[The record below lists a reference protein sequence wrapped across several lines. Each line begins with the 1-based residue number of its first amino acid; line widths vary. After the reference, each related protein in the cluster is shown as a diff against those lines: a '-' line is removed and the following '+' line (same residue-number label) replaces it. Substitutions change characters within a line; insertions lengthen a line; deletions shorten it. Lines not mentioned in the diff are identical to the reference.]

1 MAESAVTLG
10 AFEPWRDPEVVA
22 VNRLPMRAP
31 LVAHP
36 SAQGARSGVRES
48 SPWFRPLADG
58 WRIVR
63 LAHPSHVTVAHLGG
77 DGGVPTRVPGN
88 WTLEG
93 LGDVPHYTNIRMPW
107 PGLPPDLPDEVPTG
121 VYTRTFDLPSGWAER
136 RTVLHIGGA
145 ESVHAAWIN
154 GSFAGY
160 GTDSRLASEYD
171 VTGLLRPGPNT
182 VAVVV
187 CRWSAQSYL
196 EDQDQWWM
204 AGLHREVFLE
214 SRGMV
219 HVRQMRVVAQPVD
232 AVPVDRCRGAVT
244 ATIELASAGA
254 LDEGW
259 SVALQLEDLEGR
271 RVGDAVRVAVAWRTD
286 PYVFAGHVASA
297 SWEVDGVSPWSA
309 ERPSRYR
316 LMAALVAPDGTETEH
331 VAVTTGFRRVEIAG
345 SELRVNGRRIMV
357 QGVNRHD
364 QHPVRGKAVTVDDM
378 RDDLL
383 AMKRLNV
390 NAVRCSH
397 YPNDPR
403 FLDLCDELG
412 FWVVDEA
419 NAEAHAFNTSLCH
432 DPRYLAT
439 WLARASRMVERD
451 WNHPSVVMWSL
462 GNEAGYGAVHDAA
475 AGLVRALDPTRPL
488 HYEPAVFH
496 TNWVDGGLPATDVV
510 CPMYAD
516 IDSLR
521 RYDADPA
528 ATRPVVMCEYSH
540 AMGNSNG
547 SLADY
552 WDAFRAG
559 RLLQGGFLWEWK
571 DHGIEQR
578 QPDGS
583 VRLAYGGMF
592 GDEPNDANFVADGIM
607 GSHLEPHPAA
617 SELAWVHRP
626 VAVSL
631 QDGRLAVAN
640 RQAFADLSA
649 FQAHWVLAVDGV
661 RVAEGDLQVPAVA
674 AGETVLVDPPA
685 HGDGDG
691 ESVLSVWWRLRDAMP
706 WAPAGHVVAWD
717 WIGLSHGRSRA
728 VVPASNTP
736 TAASLPTPSLHLW
749 RAPTDNDGFKLL
761 PTVSW
766 TSGSSLG
773 RWRSQGLDG
782 DPASLVAHEIVRTP
796 LDDGSVRWAVRVDV
810 PADLADL
817 PRVGVQFPVPP
828 RFSRLAW
835 YGLGPHENYPDR
847 RSSAVLGV
855 WEGEPD
861 RLPYLVPQE
870 HGLRTGVR
878 WLELR
883 DPETGEALRIT
894 SDGEPLAMSVLRHS
908 DAELSAA
915 RHAEDLAPS
924 GMFTVHVD
932 AAHRGVGTASCGPD
946 VLERYRIAA
955 GRYEWSFTVSSVR

>member
-1 MAESAVTLG
+1 MLG
-10 AFEPWRDPEVVA
+10 AFEPWRDPEVVS

-36 SAQGARSGVRES
+36 SPEGARGGVREA
-48 SPWFRPLADG
+48 SPWFLPLDSG
-58 WRIVR
+58 WRIAR
-63 LAHPSHVTVAHLGG
+63 LAHPSLVRADHLVG
-77 DGGVPTRVPGN
+77 DGEHPTAVPGN

-93 LGDVPHYTNIRMPW
+93 LGDAPHYTNIRMPW
-107 PGLPPDLPDEVPTG
+107 PGLPPDLPDELPTG
-121 VYTRTFDLPSGWAER
+121 VYTCTAELPSTWDGR
-136 RTVLHIGGA
+136 RTVLHVGGA
-145 ESVHAAWIN
+145 ESVHAAWFN
-154 GSFAGY
+154 GAFAGY
-160 GTDSRLASEYD
+160 GTDSRLSSEYD
-171 VTGLLRPGPNT
+171 VTGLVRPGTNRI
-182 VAVVV
+182 AIVVS
-187 CRWSAQSYL
+187 RWSAMSYL

-204 AGLHREVFLE
+204 AGLHREVVLE
-214 SRGMV
+214 SRAPV
-219 HVRQMRVVAQPVD
+219 HVRQVRVVAEPVD
-232 AVPVDRCRGAVT
+232 RVPGDRCRGSLKASVEV
-244 ATIELASAGA
+244 ASHPALA
-254 LDEGW
+254 EGW
-259 SVALQLEDLEGR
+259 SVSLQLEDLDGR
-271 RVGDAVRVAVAWRTD
+271 PVGAPQRADVAWRTD
-286 PYVFAGHVASA
+286 PYVFSGHVATA
-297 SWEVDGVSPWSA
+297 SWEVDGIAPWSA
-309 ERPSRYR
+309 ERPVRYR
-316 LMAALVAPDGTETEH
+316 VLASLVAPDGGATEH
-331 VAVTTGFRRVEIAG
+331 VAVTTGFRRVEIADA
-345 SELRVNGRRIMV
+345 ELRVNGRRIMV

-364 QHPVRGKAVTVDDM
+364 HHPVRGKAVTVEDM
-378 RDDLL
+378 RADLL

-419 NAEAHAFNTSLCH
+419 NAESHAFNTSLCH
-432 DPRYLAT
+432 DPRYRAT
-439 WLARASRMVERD
+439 WMARVSRMVERD

-462 GNEAGYGAVHDAA
+462 GNEAGYGPVHDAS

-496 TNWVDGGLPATDVV
+496 TNWIDGGLPATDVV

-516 IDSLR
+516 IASIQ

-528 ATRPVVMCEYSH
+528 AARPLILCEYSH

-559 RLLQGGFLWEWK
+559 RLLQGGFVWEWK

-607 GSHLEPHPAA
+607 ASHLEPHPAA

-631 QDGRLAVAN
+631 ERGRLAVSN
-640 RQAFADLSA
+640 RQSFADLSE
-649 FQAHWVLAVDGV
+649 FSAHWVLAVDGEQ
-661 RVAEGDLQVPAVA
+661 VAEGDLDVPYVA
-674 AGETVLVDPPA
+674 PGGTVPVDLPVD
-685 HGDGDG
+685 GTGDG
-691 ESVLSVWWRLRDAMP
+691 EAVLRVTWRLREAAP
-706 WAPAGHVVAWD
+706 WAAAGHVVAWD
-717 WIGLSHGRSRA
+717 WMLLSAGARGAGH
-728 VVPASNTP
+728 PASTTP
-736 TAASLPTPSLHLW
+736 TAASLPAPALHLW

-766 TSGSSLG
+766 TSGSALG
-773 RWRSQGLDG
+773 RWRGQGLDG
-782 DPASLVAHEIVRTP
+782 DPTALVEHDVARTD
-796 LDDGSVRWAVRVDV
+796 LGDGSVRWTIRVDV
-810 PADLADL
+810 PDHLADL
-817 PRVGVQFPVPP
+817 PRVGVQFAVPS
-828 RFSRLAW
+828 RFSMLAW

-847 RSSAVLGV
+847 RSSAVLGR

-861 RLPYLVPQE
+861 VLPYLVPQE

-878 WLELR
+878 WMELR
-883 DPETGEALRIT
+883 DPGTGEAIRV
-894 SDGEPLAMSVLRHS
+894 SADGDPLAMSVLRHG
-908 DAELSAA
+908 DDELSSA
-915 RHAEDLAPS
+915 RHAADLVS
-924 GMFTVHVD
+924 GGELTVHVD

-946 VLERYRIAA
+946 VLERYRIAP

>member
-1 MAESAVTLG
+1 MLG
-10 AFEPWRDPEVVA
+10 AFEPWRDPEVVS

-36 SAQGARSGVRES
+36 SPEGARAGAREA
-48 SPWFRPLADG
+48 SPWFLPLGSG

-63 LAHPSHVTVAHLGG
+63 LAHPSLVRADHLVG
-77 DGGVPTRVPGN
+77 DGEHPTAVPGN

-93 LGDVPHYTNIRMPW
+93 LGDVPHYTNVRMPW
-107 PGLPPDLPDEVPTG
+107 PGLPPDLPAELPTG
-121 VYTRTFDLPSGWAER
+121 VYTCTAEVPDAWDGR
-136 RTVLHIGGA
+136 RTVLHVGGA
-145 ESVHAAWIN
+145 ESVHAVWVN
-154 GSFAGY
+154 GAFAGY

-171 VTGLLRPGPNT
+171 VTELLRRGANRI
-182 VAVVV
+182 AIVVV
-187 CRWSAQSYL
+187 RWSAQSYL

-204 AGLHREVFLE
+204 AGLHREVVLE
-214 SRGMV
+214 SRATV
-219 HVRQMRVVAQPVD
+219 HMRQVRVVAEPVD
-232 AVPVDRCRGAVT
+232 REPEDRCRGSLAVSVE
-244 ATIELASAGA
+244 IASHGA
-254 LDEGW
+254 LAEGW
-259 SVALQLEDLEGR
+259 SVALQLEDLDGR
-271 RVGDAVRVAVAWRTD
+271 PVGATQRADVAWRTN

-297 SWEVDGVSPWSA
+297 SWEVDDVSPWSA
-309 ERPSRYR
+309 ERPVRYR
-316 LMAALVAPDGTETEH
+316 VMASFVSPDGAPAEH
-331 VAVTTGFRRVEIAG
+331 VAVTTGFRRVEIVD

-419 NAEAHAFNTSLCH
+419 NAESHAFNTSLCH
-432 DPRYLAT
+432 DPRYRST

-496 TNWVDGGLPATDVV
+496 TNWIDGGLPATDVV

-516 IDSLR
+516 IASIQ

-528 ATRPVVMCEYSH
+528 ARRPLILCEYSH

-559 RLLQGGFLWEWK
+559 RLLQGGFVWEWK

-607 GSHLEPHPAA
+607 GSHLEPHPGAH
-617 SELAWVHRP
+617 ELAWVHRP
-626 VAVSL
+626 VAVEL
-631 QDGRLAVAN
+631 AQGRLAVSN
-640 RQAFADLSA
+640 RQSFADLSGLA
-649 FQAHWVLAVDGV
+649 ARWMLAVDGE
-661 RVAEGDLQVPAVA
+661 RVAEGDLDVPHVPPGATVHVDVPGPDRP
-674 AGETVLVDPPA
+674 AGEA
-685 HGDGDG
+685 
-691 ESVLSVWWRLRDAMP
+691 VLSVTWRTRGNSP
-706 WAPAGHVVAWD
+706 WAAAGHVVAWD
-717 WIGLSHGRSRA
+717 WMLLSPGAPPSGH
-728 VVPASNTP
+728 VASTSP
-736 TAASLPTPSLHLW
+736 TAVSLPAPELHLW

-761 PTVSW
+761 SSTTW

-773 RWRSQGLDG
+773 RWRSQRLDG
-782 DPASLVAHEIVRTP
+782 DPTALVAHEIARTE
-796 LDDGSVRWAVRVDV
+796 LGDGSVRWTVRVDV
-810 PADLADL
+810 PDHLADL
-817 PRVGVQFPVPP
+817 PRVGVQFAVPS
-828 RFSRLAW
+828 RFARLAW

-847 RSSAVLGV
+847 CSSAVLGT

-861 RLPYLVPQE
+861 VLPYLVPQE

-878 WLELR
+878 WMDLR
-883 DPETGEALRIT
+883 DPATGEAIRIAA
-894 SDGEPLAMSVLRHS
+894 DGAPLAMSVLRHT
-908 DAELSAA
+908 DDELAAA
-915 RHAEDLAPS
+915 RHAADLA
-924 GMFTVHVD
+924 GAEAFIVHVD

-946 VLERYRIAA
+946 VLERYRIAP